1 MANGKI
7 TVNAGALDANH
18 SRISVGSNYA
28 LELGNDVAQV
38 ATINFAQNGN
48 AVTLS
53 GTSAGYAK
61 SGNAYEWQEKSGGE
75 TLTIIGLKSGAV
87 LTENNFSRA
96 NGQIIFKPTDSMLP
110 VNPSTISITG
120 GVIDTSGL
128 TVTPAETAHRNSFTY
143 VAAKTASSWTT
154 GSDSVSYTAASG
166 GEELFKI
173 EGLSAG
179 TTLTNPVAQ
188 ASSYSITLP
197 TATSVK
203 IVALNANLDGSTINA
218 GGVSNLTAEFAATVT
233 TSGSAIVNGVSYISA
248 GGGLTISTTATSA
261 NLTSGTIKVIG
272 EQVGVKVSG
281 DSDGVTVAVSNSA
294 VTSITGL
301 NSGGSVT
308 YGGKTYTRTGDY
320 ISDGKNYYAATDA
333 TNILEMAAASNYIE
347 IANDTINLSGVNSGA
362 IFGVNGEEV
371 EKYIGGVLTISG
383 TGIYAVKTTG
393 GVTIGSETY
402 TSSGALEISANVNG
416 SSLTNG
422 TVTVKNSLKTSDG
435 KTISVSGDSDG
446 VTVAVENG
454 TVKSVSGLAAGG
466 SVTYDGKTYRHTIN
480 LPFSAT
486 ASGDKFVIDG
496 KDYYASGAEIT
507 VSNFAGGEIS
517 FDSSITSL
525 QTANG
530 NIIAGDLTIKGLTF
544 AETENIWTVA
554 GDKTLYCAKT
564 TAGAE
569 ISGAKIVY
577 SAENVDTANP
587 IITLGGIST
596 TDGISLSGKVVTVSA
611 AALNQKNV
619 TISEGYTL
627 ALAAGIAA
635 PVETAAH
642 FDGNVYKSA
651 SNTAGYTL
659 ADNQIT
665 YTAAVEASDLFT
677 LSGVANIDGVTVS
690 GTTVTLTA
698 ENLEAENVTIEGGNY
713 QLAMTG
719 VTASTTTPAKWTLS
733 GTTATYISAATT
745 AGYTLK
751 NNQISY
757 AAASGGETLATVD
770 GVKSLNG
777 ITLNNK
783 TVTVSAKAL
792 NEENMTISGSGYK
805 LALADGVASP
815 KTTSAAWNFSGTTAT
830 YISAATT
837 AGYTLKNNQISY
849 VSASGGETLVT
860 VNGVKSLSGIKLN
873 NKKVTVSASAL
884 NEENVTISG
893 SGYKLALANGVA
905 APKTT
910 AAAWHL
916 NGTTATYKAAS
927 TSAGYTLKNNQI
939 SYTAASG
946 GETLTTV
953 TNVKS
958 LDGISLNGKVI
969 TVSATAL
976 NQKKVTVSEGYTL
989 ALGKDVAK
997 PSVMAPTWTIK
1008 NSSATLHAD
1017 TSDGYTLDDN
1027 EIIYSAQKT
1036 GDSQIVL
1043 AGIAANA
1050 TLALP
1055 ANKILTLDASALGK
1069 NGAVKSNAGNFA
1081 VKVTGDMSGK
1091 TFTGTSAADNISIAT
1106 GNAIVNGGSGN
1117 DSISGGT
1124 GNDKLLGGEGNDTL
1138 KGGSG
1143 NDTLSGGSGSDKLTG
1158 GSDSDTFVF
1167 IGGSDTI
1174 TNYAAGEDKISIS
1187 SSLKNG
1193 GYSVSKK
1200 NVILSCG
1207 EDSLTIANGVN
1218 KKIEFADG
1226 STAIYT
1232 EAGRFDENRASVTL
1246 SPATQIIPA
1255 S

>member
-757 AAASGGETLATVD
+757 
-770 GVKSLNG
+770 
-777 ITLNNK
+777 
-783 TVTVSAKAL
+783 
-792 NEENMTISGSGYK
+792 
-805 LALADGVASP
+805 
-815 KTTSAAWNFSGTTAT
+815 
-830 YISAATT
+830 
-837 AGYTLKNNQISY
+837 